1 MVQPLRDDRQQI
13 FSTSSMQENNGRSS
27 VNSTQQMA
35 ANWSTLQN
43 AIQNQNK
50 GPLICLLTI
59 FLTVFLVLIG
69 LMLLIPILEIALG
82 TTYRK
87 ECTINSNIPVFLIVA
102 GSCVVANFATTIV
115 AVRYYFCKF
124 SSK

>member
-13 FSTSSMQENNGRSS
+13 FSTFSMQENNGRSS
-27 VNSTQQMA
+27 VKSTQQMA

-59 FLTVFLVLIG
+59 FLTVFSRFNWSYASHSHSGNRSWYDI
-69 LMLLIPILEIALG
+69 
-82 TTYRK
+82 
-87 ECTINSNIPVFLIVA
+87 S
-102 GSCVVANFATTIV
+102 
-115 AVRYYFCKF
+115 
-124 SSK
+124 